1 GGFAS
6 CFLISDQKNGRFAA
20 KVIQKSELHTAK
32 ARHKLFAEI
41 KIHQDRTH
49 KNIVKYY
56 HCFEDDNFVYLVL
69 ELCESKTLMEL
80 IKRRKRLTEPEVRYY
95 VKQIVAGCAY
105 LHEEKIIH
113 RDLKLG
119 NIFLTKDL
127 QVRIGDFGLAA
138 VLLNEGDRKKTICGT
153 PNYIAPEILF
163 DTDNGHSF
171 EVDVWSVGVI
181 MYTLLIGKPPFQ
193 TNEVKAIYKK
203 IRDNIYEF
211 PKDVPISEEAKSL
224 IARLLDPKPSTFNR
238 DHFERTC
245 AL

>member
-1 GGFAS
+1 MSYTRGPPLGEGGFAS

-138 VLLNEGDRKKTICGT
+138 VLLNEGDRK
-153 PNYIAPEILF
+153 
-163 DTDNGHSF
+163 
-171 EVDVWSVGVI
+171 
-181 MYTLLIGKPPFQ
+181 
-193 TNEVKAIYKK
+193 
-203 IRDNIYEF
+203 
-211 PKDVPISEEAKSL
+211 
-224 IARLLDPKPSTFNR
+224 
-238 DHFERTC
+238 
-245 AL
+245 